1 MSDVLRK
8 LAFLVC
14 MILAAC
20 AVRAPEAEG
29 FLDPGFSKACC
40 PAAPSSESL
49 YATSLPSTKPL
60 VPSKTASWTPTLTKS
75 AVKRTAMQVARSTPT
90 PAGSFADIQIF
101 TPAEGSQVISP
112 IFLQSKLNG
121 LVEGAYRV
129 ELFSQDGRLLYRQV
143 WGVPPAPV
151 QGIFLDLPILFQI
164 PAEVEDARLVV
175 TRLDAENRLQAI
187 ESVDLQL
194 KSSGISQVK
203 ENTWP
208 QAAIQILS
216 PLEGAQIMDEGIKVS
231 GKARLPAGEVLRLQL
246 VDTAGKVLGQRV
258 AAVGETANGY
268 GLFSTEIVYR
278 VNVPTPVRL
287 VVYAVGDPLSPI
299 RFLASSKV
307 ELIPVR

>member
-1 MSDVLRK
+1 
-8 LAFLVC
+8 
-14 MILAAC
+14 
-20 AVRAPEAEG
+20 
-29 FLDPGFSKACC
+29 
-40 PAAPSSESL
+40 
-49 YATSLPSTKPL
+49 
-60 VPSKTASWTPTLTKS
+60 
-75 AVKRTAMQVARSTPT
+75 VKRTAMQVARSTPT